1 MKTNSKIRLV
11 CVVAILGALA
21 GVLMLI
27 EFPLPI
33 APPFYKVDLS
43 LVSAL
48 LAGFSLGPVAGLLV
62 CLVKVLI
69 SILLNGTTTAF
80 VGEFAALLMDS
91 SFTLCAALIYKKEHT
106 KKGAIKALIW
116 ATVTLMLIGGLTN
129 YFILVPAYVKFMNI
143 PLEVIVSMGNA
154 IFKSVNSLFT
164 LILFCTVPFNLIK
177 GLIISIVTYLLYK
190 RVSPL
195 LQG

>member
-33 APPFYKVDLS
+33 APPFYIVDLS

-143 PLEVIVSMGNA
+143 PLEAIVSMGNA

>member
-116 ATVTLMLIGGLTN
+116 ATVTLMAVGGVTN

-143 PLEVIVSMGNA
+143 PLEAIVAMGNA

-177 GLIISIVTYLLYK
+177 GLIIGIVTYLLYK

-195 LQG
+195 LRG

>member
-116 ATVTLMLIGGLTN
+116 ATVTLMAVGGLTN

-143 PLEVIVSMGNA
+143 PLGAIVAMGNA

-164 LILFCTVPFNLIK
+164 LILFCTIPFNLIK

-195 LQG
+195 LRG

>member
-143 PLEVIVSMGNA
+143 PLEAIVSMGNA

>member
-116 ATVTLMLIGGLTN
+116 ATVTLMLVGGATN

-143 PLEVIVSMGNA
+143 PLEAIVAMGNA

-195 LQG
+195 LRG